1 MKKYILVLIML
12 AAVLGVSAQSDRRGD
27 RSQWM
32 KEMTQVKNDYIAR
45 KLDLSDEQKA
55 KFLPLYNAM
64 DEEIRGIQDETRAL
78 EKQTR
83 ELGDK
88 ASDLQYEKA
97 AEASYELKGRENAVE
112 MKYFDQF
119 KSILTPCQLFKLKDS
134 ERDFTREL
142 MNQNRRHKRK

>member
-1 MKKYILVLIML
+1 MKKYILVLIMF

-119 KSILTPCQLFKLKDS
+119 KSILTPRQLFKLKDS